1 MSKNQRAIH
10 SRWCDVR
17 GVEGDIFPGLCPVG
31 RGGVH
36 DPEPVPVDLFGPVPA
51 LPAPAPV
58 PKPSAKASKAGRML
72 RAHRRDALE
81 AGRRRGA
88 KAAEHAE
95 RTDTG
100 WIERASALTI
110 EYGLTVKEFLIEE
123 ARAYAEGMGLSPP
136 PDERAWGGVASRLSR
151 KGQIVRV
158 RFDTDG
164 YGSPKSVWRVA

>member
-10 SRWCDVR
+10 CRWCDVR
-17 GVEGDIFPGLCPVG
+17 GFEGDIFSGLCPVG

-36 DPEPVPVDLFGPVPA
+36 EPEPMVDLFGPVPA
-51 LPAPAPV
+51 PIPLPP
-58 PKPSAKASKAGRML
+58 PKPSAAASEAGRKL

-81 AGRRRGA
+81 AGRKRGE
-88 KAAEHAE
+88 KAADHADAV
-95 RTDTG
+95 DTG
-100 WIERASALTI
+100 WIERASAMAI
-110 EYGLTVKEFLIEE
+110 EYGMGRPEFLMEE
-123 ARAYAEGMGLSPP
+123 ARAYAEGRSLSPP

-151 KGQIVRV
+151 KHQIVRV